1 MPKITFS
8 KKDEGAKP
16 KNEAY
21 HIMSVFTLKGIDEA
35 DANGIVDDFDN
46 HFMMGE
52 VQSDWSNN
60 TMGNDLEIYVYDERV
75 KPSDLRW
82 LLRKFGSVLKN
93 FTINTEISNG

>member
-1 MPKITFS
+1 MAKIKLT
-8 KKDEGAKP
+8 KKNEGAKP

-35 DANGIVDDFDN
+35 DANQIVDDFDN
-46 HFMMGE
+46 HFMMGNVE
-52 VQSDWSNN
+52 SGWTDNS
-60 TMGNDLEIYVYDERV
+60 MGNDLEIYVYDERV

-82 LLRKFGSVLKN
+82 LLREFGSDLKD